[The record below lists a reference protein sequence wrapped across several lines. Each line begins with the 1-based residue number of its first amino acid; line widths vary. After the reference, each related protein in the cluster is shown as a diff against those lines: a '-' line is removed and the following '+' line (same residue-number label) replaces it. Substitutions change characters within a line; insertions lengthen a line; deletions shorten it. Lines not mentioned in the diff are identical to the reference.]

1 MKAALRCLVVT
12 RLLSMQRRYA
22 CVLSKYDS
30 VAGHTMGRKGV
41 QRVCYIYALVHN
53 LGESLSF

>member
-1 MKAALRCLVVT
+1 MRCLIVT
-12 RLLSMQRRYA
+12 RLLSMQRTYA
-22 CVLSKYDS
+22 CVLSKCDS
-30 VAGHTMGRKGV
+30 VAAHAMGRKDV